1 MHDSIGSMFKGVRR
15 RRAGPLL
22 SLAMAAFLCALASPA
37 HAGAPPGTFVTFDV
51 PGGARDTLVTGINP
65 AGAITGWTFDGT
77 VFLGFV
83 RAPNGTVTTIAPP
96 GSTATFVGSQ
106 FGGYA
111 GPPINP
117 AGAITGSYAD
127 VSGLMHGFVR
137 APDGK
142 FTTFDAPGAVNG
154 TILVCCITPA
164 GAVAGIYNDA
174 SSVSHGF
181 VRAPNGTFATFD
193 PPGST
198 GTTPGGIN
206 PAGALTGNYSD
217 ANGQHGFLRADNGT
231 ISTFDAPGAVFGTQ
245 PGGLDPAGATT
256 GFYNDAS
263 FVSHGFLRTPDGTFT
278 TFDPPGSTAPF
289 GTFPVVGIN
298 PSGAIIGTY
307 QDANFNFH
315 GFLRGRDG
323 SFTIVDPPGSA
334 STGPGG
340 INPAEVIAGNYFDAT
355 TGAAHGFLFF
365 PH

>member
-1 MHDSIGSMFKGVRR
+1 MY
-15 RRAGPLL
+15 
-22 SLAMAAFLCALASPA
+22 ALASPA
-37 HAGAPPGTFVTFDV
+37 HASASRGTFVIFDV
-51 PGGARDTLVTGINP
+51 PGGAFDTFVTGINP

-77 VFLGFV
+77 VYLGFV

-96 GSTATFVGSQ
+96 GSTATFVGSY

-127 VSGLMHGFVR
+127 VSGVMHGFVR
-137 APDGK
+137 APDGT
-142 FTTFDAPGAVNG
+142 FTTFDVPGAVDG
-154 TILVCCITPA
+154 TILVCCITPE
-164 GAVAGIYNDA
+164 GAVAGIYSDA
-174 SSVSHGF
+174 NGGHGF
-181 VRAPNGTFATFD
+181 VRTPNGTFATFD

-198 GTTPGGIN
+198 FTTPGGIN
-206 PAGALTGNYSD
+206 PAGALTGAYFD
-217 ANGQHGFLRADNGT
+217 ANGEHGFLRAPNGT

-245 PGGLDPAGATT
+245 PGGLDPAGAIT

-307 QDANFNFH
+307 QGADFNFH
-315 GFLRGRDG
+315 GFLRAGDG
-323 SFTIVDPPGSA
+323 SFTTVDPPGSA

-340 INPAEVIAGNYFDAT
+340 INPAGVIAGNYFDAT
-355 TGAAHGFLFF
+355 TGAAHGFIFF
-365 PH
+365 PRPCC